1 MNPRNSPYD
10 RDPAFWNLML
20 YRLELAASPP
30 PLSDREAKEFLAQ
43 LPLQRDDETLFDC
56 ILRAADEWGRASEPL
71 NTHSTGTVIYVNFRP
86 LIAIQ
91 RLAAASGEV
100 APLPDPN
107 RPLESADGRFRLWLS
122 AANGMIQITLEA
134 LGFASEE
141 FAGQRLGLASAGAW
155 SEQAMDQIVRLNPDA
170 VIAELTLNEDG
181 DGACEIPDALETRQ
195 ALLQPVIGL
204 IEDAE

>member
-1 MNPRNSPYD
+1 MNPNLSPP
-10 RDPAFWNLML
+10 DPEQAFWNSVSH
-20 YRLELAASPP
+20 RLELAASDS
-30 PLSDREAKEFLAQ
+30 PLSKQEAAEFVAQ
-43 LPLQRDDETLFDC
+43 LPPRRGQETLGDRIRC
-56 ILRAADEWGRASEPL
+56 ATQIQQPTSS
-71 NTHSTGTVIYVNFRP
+71 NVIYVNFRP

-100 APLPDPN
+100 APLPDPG
-107 RPLESADGRFRLWLS
+107 RPLESADGRFRLWMT
-122 AANGMIQITLEA
+122 AANGRIQLTLEA

-141 FAGQRLGLASAGAW
+141 FAGQRLGLASAGTW
-155 SEQAMDQIVRLNPDA
+155 FEQAMDQIVRLNADA

-204 IEDAE
+204 IEDDG